1 MILIDYLVV
10 GGGIAGASVAYFLK
24 KGGAKV
30 AIIDDTGFGAAASL
44 AAGAFINP
52 VMGKPS
58 KFKDFADEAFRFSV
72 AFYLENFPELFNR
85 CGSLIYPKNEKTK
98 EEFAALGSYIP
109 SSYELLQTPPF
120 ESLAKEAFS
129 LGAYLVKDSGII
141 NPKALIEAMLENID
155 RYDIC
160 ADKLE
165 FDGASY
171 IVGDIRAK
179 NIILAQGAK
188 EPIIKEP
195 YLSAQLASL
204 WGQKI
209 KTKADI
215 PDSFNLSS
223 KVHIASSNG
232 VLAIGATHVNAKE
245 SLPIDRET
253 SLALI
258 NEAGETLNIGDFEI
272 IEEVGGMRST
282 SIDHFPLAGGVCD
295 SAKTIERFP
304 SLIHGARLSKEEPI
318 KHKNLYI
325 HTGHGSRA
333 FILAPFTAWVLAR
346 HLLDGKPIPR
356 SVDPARLL
364 FRYFKK
370 RLL

>member
-1 MILIDYLVV
+1 LIDYLVV

-30 AIIDDTGFGAAASL
+30 VVVDETGFKAAASL

-72 AFYLENFPELFNR
+72 AFYLQNFPQLFNR
-85 CGSLIYPKNEKTK
+85 CGALIYPKNEKTK
-98 EEFAALGSYIP
+98 EEFAAIGSYIP

-120 ESLAKEAFS
+120 ESLTKEAFS

-160 ADKLE
+160 VEKLE
-165 FDGASY
+165 FDGVAY
-171 IVGDIRAK
+171 RLKDICAK

-188 EPIIKEP
+188 EPIIKEA
-195 YLSAQLASL
+195 YLSSQLASL
-204 WGQKI
+204 WGQKVKI
-209 KTKADI
+209 RADVA
-215 PDSFNLSS
+215 DSFNISS
-223 KVHIASSNG
+223 KVHIASSSG
-232 VLAIGATHVNAKE
+232 VLAIGATHINTKE
-245 SLPIDRET
+245 PLPIDRET
-253 SLALI
+253 SLMLIDEAREALC
-258 NEAGETLNIGDFEI
+258 IGDFEV
-272 IEEVGGMRST
+272 IEEIGGMRST
-282 SIDHFPLAGGVCD
+282 SIDHFPLAGAVYD

-304 SLIHGARLSKEEPI
+304 SLMHGARLSKEEPTR
-318 KHKNLYI
+318 HKNLYI

-333 FILAPFTAWVLAR
+333 FILAPFTASILAR
-346 HLLDGKPIPR
+346 HLLDGADIP
-356 SVDPARLL
+356 SNIDPARLL

-370 RLL
+370 YT

>member
-1 MILIDYLVV
+1 MIDYLIV

-109 SSYELLQTPPF
+109 SPYELLQTPPF
-120 ESLAKEAFS
+120 ESLTKEAFL

-141 NPKALIEAMLENID
+141 NPKALIEAMLESID

-165 FDGASY
+165 FDGDVY
-171 IVGDIRAK
+171 IVGDICAK
-179 NIILAQGAK
+179 NVILAQGAK
-188 EPIIKEP
+188 EPIIKEA
-195 YLSAQLASL
+195 YLSSQLASL
-204 WGQKI
+204 WGQKVKI
-209 KTKADI
+209 RAGI
-215 PDSFNLSS
+215 ADSFNISS
-223 KVHIASSNG
+223 KVHIASSG
-232 VLAIGATHVNAKE
+232 GILAIGATHINTKE
-245 SLPIDRET
+245 PLPIDRET
-253 SLALI
+253 SLMLI
-258 NEAGETLNIGDFEI
+258 DEAREALNIGDFEV
-272 IEEVGGMRST
+272 IEEIGGMRCT
-282 SIDHFPLAGGVCD
+282 SIDHFPLAGSVYD
-295 SAKTIERFP
+295 SAKTLERFP
-304 SLIHGARLSKEEPI
+304 SLMHGARLSKEEPT

-333 FILAPFTAWVLAR
+333 FILAPFTACVLAR
-346 HLLDGKPIPR
+346 HLLDGEPIPQ

-364 FRYFKK
+364 YRFFKK